1 MSTEN
6 SSCIL
11 KGIEQLFVLSAL
23 CTSGLTPYVSEADE
37 CKTQPTRQ
45 PDITKVPSAENLTFF
60 GAHTRTQRHP
70 TQSKATNRPRTF
82 QKASLSGFTSSDEE
96 ELVTDREGF
105 RSFAGYVL
113 GTAEV

>member
-1 MSTEN
+1 MSTEK

-60 GAHTRTQRHP
+60 WAHTRTRHHP
-70 TQSKATNRPRTF
+70 TQSKATNRPRAF
-82 QKASLSGFTSSDEE
+82 QKASLSGFTSSDGE
-96 ELVTDREGF
+96 ELVTELEGLCRF
-105 RSFAGYVL
+105 PGYVL